1 MSEFKKG
8 QEYYRQG
15 GKVFNKFGTFKME
28 FLSGY
33 NFEERMLRCG
43 FANFSWCKD
52 EKYKRL

>member
-15 GKVFNKFGTFKME
+15 GKVFGRYGTFKME

-33 NFEERMLRCG
+33 NFEERVSRC
-43 FANFSWCKD
+43 NYDKLSWNKD
-52 EKYKRL
+52 HKYKRL